1 MSQVINE
8 AAVLSSDRGS
18 LPLLADMQYLEPYT
32 SSALNRKFKGILRAG
47 IYTGFQAKA
56 GTGLSVM
63 ITSSSEKD
71 GQGAASIN
79 VGKNQISIQQVKD
92 VLVPVPASK
101 TSIIAL
107 EANFEYGK
115 VTSQVNASSTIKA
128 AHIIVIDV
136 SQGISDNQLELCRVN
151 VPMDAK
157 AVTDAMI
164 DTSHRVAQ
172 TVGITL
178 SEKTNSDEEGIAANS
193 KAINQL
199 RKELLGN
206 TDQRVTDANNN
217 ANRRVPSGRMVN
229 GKPLSGDIIL
239 TANDVGA
246 YSKGETYNKVEI
258 DGRVNDAKNV
268 ANNANNNAN
277 GRVPSD
283 RKVNGKPLSGDIA
296 LTATDVG
303 AYSKGETDQQTN
315 DAKALANTAQTA
327 ANNANNNAN
336 GRVPSDR
343 KVNGKPLSGDI
354 ALTAADVGAYS
365 KGETD
370 QQTNDAKALAN
381 TAQTAANNANNNANG
396 RVPSGRKVN
405 GKALS
410 SDIALTAGDVGAYS
424 KGETDQQVND
434 AKSVANT
441 AQTAANNAN
450 NNANG
455 RVPSGRKINGKPL
468 SGDIA
473 LTATDVGAYN
483 RAETYNKDEVNR
495 LTNEAKNSP
504 NSMKE
509 MRLSSCRFHSFD
521 SSILPRF
528 IRRYWET
535 RREKQPYS
543 DSGRL
548 KGEILLNIYFHLNND
563 DQKWTQKQFATIQY
577 FLNGQWVNIADDD
590 YKITDLDT
598 LKESAD
604 RW

>member
-1 MSQVINE
+1 
-8 AAVLSSDRGS
+8 
-18 LPLLADMQYLEPYT
+18 
-32 SSALNRKFKGILRAG
+32 
-47 IYTGFQAKA
+47 
-56 GTGLSVM
+56 
-63 ITSSSEKD
+63 
-71 GQGAASIN
+71 
-79 VGKNQISIQQVKD
+79 
-92 VLVPVPASK
+92 
-101 TSIIAL
+101 
-107 EANFEYGK
+107 
-115 VTSQVNASSTIKA
+115 
-128 AHIIVIDV
+128 
-136 SQGISDNQLELCRVN
+136 
-151 VPMDAK
+151 
-157 AVTDAMI
+157 
-164 DTSHRVAQ
+164 
-172 TVGITL
+172 
-178 SEKTNSDEEGIAANS
+178 
-193 KAINQL
+193 
-199 RKELLGN
+199 
-206 TDQRVTDANNN
+206 
-217 ANRRVPSGRMVN
+217 
-229 GKPLSGDIIL
+229 
-239 TANDVGA
+239 
-246 YSKGETYNKVEI
+246 
-258 DGRVNDAKNV
+258 
-268 ANNANNNAN
+268 
-277 GRVPSD
+277 
-283 RKVNGKPLSGDIA
+283 
-296 LTATDVG
+296 
-303 AYSKGETDQQTN
+303 
-315 DAKALANTAQTA
+315 
-327 ANNANNNAN
+327 
-336 GRVPSDR
+336 
-343 KVNGKPLSGDI
+343 
-354 ALTAADVGAYS
+354 
-365 KGETD
+365 
-370 QQTNDAKALAN
+370 
-381 TAQTAANNANNNANG
+381 
-396 RVPSGRKVN
+396 VPSGRKVN